1 MTEPTPLHPRRH
13 YTRRQKVTAVM
24 AAEMTGIRTTA
35 EAMSIPPSTVQYWFD
50 DPDFAQ
56 YRAKTREEIA
66 PEAIAIIHEALAM
79 VRRKLDQF
87 EPRDLSVLIGVLT
100 DKAQLLTGEA
110 TSRNE
115 HRELLAGFD
124 DGEREAVADWL
135 REVTRQRM
143 TADANG

>member
-1 MTEPTPLHPRRH
+1 
-13 YTRRQKVTAVM
+13 M
-24 AAEMTGIRTTA
+24 AAEMTSIRGA
-35 EAMSIPPSTVQYWFD
+35 AKAIGANESTVRYWFD

-110 TSRNE
+110 TSRTE
-115 HRELLAGFD
+115 SRELLNGFD
-124 DGEREAVADWL
+124 DGEKEAAAGWLLKVARERL
-135 REVTRQRM
+135 
-143 TADANG
+143 DAPS